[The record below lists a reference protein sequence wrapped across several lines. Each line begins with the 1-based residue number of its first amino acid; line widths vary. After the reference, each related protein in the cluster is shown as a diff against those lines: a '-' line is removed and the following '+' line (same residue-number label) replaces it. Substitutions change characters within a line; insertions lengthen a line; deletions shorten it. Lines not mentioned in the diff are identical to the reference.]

1 MKKQEI
7 IRINRLAG
15 LINEN
20 AEQKLKETYVEEE
33 ASDLD
38 APLPNMVEKFLEKL
52 IIQLKG
58 YNLNRKKQ
66 VAVIAKVIDGLGMDK
81 MEVMRAIQKIK
92 QSGALAE
99 KKNKL
104 SEASDDYADKFQN
117 HISKKYD
124 GKMIDGW
131 KLDVDQFGGG
141 FSFTK
146 KGLNVAIFA
155 TPFWEGSDSI
165 QLDVQNLETDD
176 YKSLKAVPFKA
187 TGDLKKDEMAYM
199 SALKK
204 ILAKG
209 ASIKESNINEDD
221 DTDIKPGFKFFEI
234 YDGYTMSGRGTISD
248 IWQVTKELGDDK
260 FECKL
265 AYTSGMGSVGHKKTF
280 TKSQILNLTKPK
292 RY

>member
-104 SEASDDYADKFQN
+104 SEASDD
-117 HISKKYD
+117 
-124 GKMIDGW
+124 
-131 KLDVDQFGGG
+131 
-141 FSFTK
+141 
-146 KGLNVAIFA
+146 
-155 TPFWEGSDSI
+155 
-165 QLDVQNLETDD
+165 
-176 YKSLKAVPFKA
+176 
-187 TGDLKKDEMAYM
+187 
-199 SALKK
+199 
-204 ILAKG
+204 
-209 ASIKESNINEDD
+209 
-221 DTDIKPGFKFFEI
+221 TDIKPGFKFFEI